1 MPRIR
6 RKTSVLSL
14 RIEPTVKEAIQEVA
28 DRERRSVAAMVEVMA
43 LEYCRQ
49 HPASQRAVRKPVTK
63 S

>member
-1 MPRIR
+1 
-6 RKTSVLSL
+6 
-14 RIEPTVKEAIQEVA
+14 VA

-49 HPASQRAVRKPVTK
+49 HPASQRPVRKLVAK